1 MGHCNVMFQW
11 HLEQGVYPVLG
22 HVDLA
27 AVHELDEEDGVLE
40 GGVLQA
46 DDELALARVEVGA
59 GGRERQE
66 EVLEIRRASG
76 EHHLKS

>member
-1 MGHCNVMFQW
+1 M
-11 HLEQGVYPVLG
+11 LG
-22 HVDLA
+22 NVDLA

-66 EVLEIRRASG
+66 EVLEIRGAGG
-76 EHHLKS
+76 EHHLKSGRDLRE